1 LTHLRGVRGEYFEAE
16 LECYQAKCPLSV
28 LLKRLRLACVFD
40 VRSWVS
46 LGNNHADA
54 CDDSGCAK
62 MESLVYCET
71 CNHGAIVH
79 EAGGCTQAKCPC
91 RKTLGGLVEE
101 ALEAARVEIR
111 REWHVSS

>member
-1 LTHLRGVRGEYFEAE
+1 
-16 LECYQAKCPLSV
+16 
-28 LLKRLRLACVFD
+28 
-40 VRSWVS
+40 
-46 LGNNHADA
+46 
-54 CDDSGCAK
+54 